1 MVTHHDL
8 VYHCGAKE
16 GQPMTRM
23 TVTVDPRLLEEAQEV
38 LGTATKADTLR
49 QALQE
54 VLRRARL
61 ARALGHQGRIDL
73 DLDQEKLA
81 ALRAEG

>member
-1 MVTHHDL
+1 
-8 VYHCGAKE
+8 
-16 GQPMTRM
+16 MTRM

-38 LGTATKADTLR
+38 LGTSTKADTLR
-49 QALQE
+49 QALEE
-54 VLRRARL
+54 VLRRDRL
-61 ARALGHQGRIDL
+61 ARALEHQGRIDL

>member
-1 MVTHHDL
+1 
-8 VYHCGAKE
+8 
-16 GQPMTRM
+16 MTRM

-38 LGTATKADTLR
+38 LGTSTKADTLR
-49 QALQE
+49 QALEE